1 MINST
6 THIDKKR
13 ISTLNSFLR
22 GELSAVET
30 YSLAYIQLDGDP
42 SGVLRENRDCH
53 NRRVALLR
61 DEIIEAGGI
70 PDETSGAWGGF
81 AKLVE
86 KGAAVAGKQA
96 IYAAL
101 EEGEDHGLK
110 LYRDRD
116 DIDETTAEII
126 SAHLLPAQQRS
137 HDRMSLLKK
146 AS

>member
-1 MINST
+1 M
-6 THIDKKR
+6 
-13 ISTLNSFLR
+13 
-22 GELSAVET
+22 
-30 YSLAYIQLDGDP
+30 
-42 SGVLRENRDCH
+42 
-53 NRRVALLR
+53 
-61 DEIIEAGGI
+61 
-70 PDETSGAWGGF
+70 
-81 AKLVE
+81 
-86 KGAAVAGKQA
+86 AGKQA